1 MARKE
6 RTDPK
11 LVAQRAK
18 SRGWER
24 GEHAERDKERGRTHF
39 DDKTIRQQDHVLGIY
54 LAWCLDR
61 LNGEVSVEEC
71 EAKCLGPGAPLPA
84 IHELKDFWRF
94 YASQADGRIVLSD
107 GRRSECPTATTLR
120 GRAKMFKGGFTR
132 RTGNELDDEDTR
144 EINRWLKEDL
154 PYEQRKDGA
163 RYCCDIQ
170 KPKYNFQL
178 LDLGRLLDEVW
189 AGQDIRHIHDRN
201 RLQFHLQLIW
211 FCHSGA
217 RRGALLEYGVP
228 YKVITSQQQSFVSPN
243 RLQDIHLVLSSDQG
257 EPRFLY
263 RLAQR
268 HVKNNKDPDNRTFGD
283 PCMQHP
289 VLRYDSVSI
298 LLMLAV
304 VDGALDREDLTRM
317 IENGG
322 EGQVEWNE
330 QCRDLPVCRRVDKQ
344 GAVDDTKPMTD
355 DVFIEMFQM
364 FLMQAGYSSVPG
376 YLLVPGS
383 IHMIRRELGKQL
395 DARYTEV
402 ERSQHLTQ
410 ADKAVFGQSY
420 TADTSSC
427 DGLSAFLREKPDHRA
442 VEYFQG
448 LTQFRHDGLPTRLPA
463 ALKDEVRHNSE
474 IVEWDRKIAQASDA
488 KTRKW
493 ARQKRQKALDR
504 SQKLALEGHRRERL
518 AQLKRERLLNGRHA
532 QAPRSD
538 PDPLHMLRPEKARLA
553 QKMASTLPASRQDK
567 LDAMRDMLSLLA
579 ASTVFY
585 LPGEEPK
592 NGQCPYCPT
601 KIESITNKRHR
612 CKHIHGCRK
621 KAVAHELLVLPS
633 KLKFCYFCNLFF
645 TGDEWEGHCRD
656 HLSEPL
662 KHYGSI
668 TFRHTLIRPAF
679 CLLCRQSEHLSPG
692 TRMQSWERDADA
704 IRHMEEA
711 HAHEWPWSCLECDF
725 SGDGEACYY
734 HLHDVHSYQ
743 LAKKRK
749 FGTPSSDTD
758 VSPGD
763 KSDDWMS
770 EFIRYSPSSPELSV
784 TDIGASEPLPCISP
798 SLFSNE
804 RDDRDELPVLEEQ
817 AKRLRKEA
825 RCETR
830 VSWKPEGEHVQVGIS
845 QKEGAKDEGNYIDI
859 TCDAES
865 LPETQQDLHPLDA
878 SSLDPYIGNSVMAPA
893 NDLDLAFTARSS
905 LSLLES
911 CPSDTLLSGMLA
923 GRPPTTEFSLD
934 EDQEAGLL
942 GRSNLDPSSA
952 GQAALMSP
960 PPSRSPTATVTDMN
974 PTGFEPSPHCPSPRL
989 ATPPVSQTMSPC
1001 AASNTGST
1009 MPGQVTP
1016 GGKKRRI
1023 KIITASCNRSENTD
1037 DVESPPPRKKC
1048 RITLKTRPWIQKNE
1062 HAGDAKAPPWEER
1075 RNKQTKVSKPTS
1087 KRIILNKQTKG
1098 AEPMWAIL
1106 DKQTQV
1112 AKPTKTR
1119 IILKTGSRRLHKRSR
1134 INGDS

>member
-6 RTDPK
+6 RTDLK

-18 SRGWER
+18 SRGWEC
-24 GEHAERDKERGRTHF
+24 GEHAERDKERGP
-39 DDKTIRQQDHVLGIY
+39 DLQS
-54 LAWCLDR
+54 WCLDR
-61 LNGEVSVEEC
+61 SNGEVSVEEC
-71 EAKCLGPGAPLPA
+71 EAKYLGPGAPLPA

-107 GRRSECPTATTLR
+107 GWRSECPTATTLR
-120 GRAKMFKGGFTR
+120 GRAKMFKGGFMR
-132 RTGNELDDEDTR
+132 QTGNELDDEDTR

-154 PYEQRKDGA
+154 PYEQRKYGA

-189 AGQDIRHIHDRN
+189 AGQDIRHIYDRN
-201 RLQFHLQLIW
+201 RLY
-211 FCHSGA
+211 GA
-217 RRGALLEYGVP
+217 RRGAQLEYGVP
-228 YKVITSQQQSFVSPN
+228 M
-243 RLQDIHLVLSSDQG
+243 RDIHLVLSSDQG

-283 PCMQHP
+283 PYMQHP

-304 VDGALDREDLTRM
+304 VDGALDPEDLTQM
-317 IENGG
+317 IDNGG

-330 QCRDLPVCRRVDKQ
+330 RCRDLAVCRRVDKQ

-383 IHMIRRELGKQL
+383 IHMIHRELRKQL

-463 ALKDEVRHNSE
+463 ALKDEVSHNPE

-504 SQKLALEGHRRERL
+504 SQKLAMEGHRRERL
-518 AQLKRERLLNGRHA
+518 AQLKRERLLNGHHA
-532 QAPRSD
+532 QAPSPR
-538 PDPLHMLRPEKARLA
+538 RPEKARLA

-567 LDAMRDMLSLLA
+567 LEAMRDMLSLLA

-601 KIESITNKRHR
+601 KMESITNKRHR

-621 KAVAHELLVLPS
+621 KAVGHELLVLPS
-633 KLKFCYFCNLFF
+633 KLKLCYFCNLFF

-679 CLLCRQSEHLSPG
+679 CLLCRQLEHLSPG
-692 TRMQSWERDADA
+692 TRMQSWKRDADA
-704 IRHMEEA
+704 IRHIEEA
-711 HAHEWPWSCLECDF
+711 HAHEWPWSYLECDF
-725 SGDGEACYY
+725 SGENGEACYY
-734 HLHDVHSYQ
+734 HLHDVHI
-743 LAKKRK
+743 
-749 FGTPSSDTD
+749 
-758 VSPGD
+758 

-798 SLFSNE
+798 SLLSKSNE
-804 RDDRDELPVLEEQ
+804 RDDRDELSVSEEK

-825 RCETR
+825 HCEPR
-830 VSWKPEGEHVQVGIS
+830 VSWKPEGELVQVWIS

-865 LPETQQDLHPLDA
+865 LPETQQDLQPLDA
-878 SSLDPYIGNSVMAPA
+878 SSLDPYIGNSAMAPA
-893 NDLDLAFTARSS
+893 KDLDLALTARSS

-911 CPSDTLLSGMLA
+911 CPSDTLMSGMLA
-923 GRPPTTEFSLD
+923 GSPQTTESSLD
-934 EDQEAGLL
+934 EDQDVGLL
-942 GRSNLDPSSA
+942 GRSNLDLSSI
-952 GQAALMSP
+952 GHAALMSP

-974 PTGFEPSPHCPSPRL
+974 PTSSEPSQRGPSPRL
-989 ATPPVSQTMSPC
+989 ATPPVLQTISPC

-1037 DVESPPPRKKC
+1037 DVESPPPQKRC
-1048 RITLKTRPWIQKNE
+1048 RITLKARPRIQSGNE
-1062 HAGDAKAPPWEER
+1062 HAGDAKAPWWEER
-1075 RNKQTKVSKPTS
+1075 QNKQTKVAKPTS

-1098 AEPMWAIL
+1098 AEPMRAIL

-1112 AKPTKTR
+1112 AKLTKTR

-1134 INGDS
+1134 IGGDS